1 MSHIEQ
7 IEKDDGMNN
16 RRLIVLGNYFGFV
29 VMGMIVISFG
39 AIMPDIRSTFD
50 LSYEQGGLML
60 SIFSLSYLA
69 SGLLGGVLSDKIG
82 IKKTIILGNL
92 LYVVGLLTIAASNNV
107 WMLFLGIGI
116 TGIGWGYCNTAI
128 NVLINDISDGDGNA
142 MSLLHMSFGIG
153 AFVIPLI
160 FSVFLRL
167 DMTWQHMMV
176 FLAVMA
182 SVALVLSTWMNIP
195 QKTKSE
201 LKTKKDTGKK
211 SWPMMLLF
219 MGILFFYVGSENA
232 FSGWMVTY
240 LTTAVS
246 FSESGAQNMLSTLWL
261 MVIAGRIVTGRMSRS
276 VPHSTMTFFMSLGA
290 LLAMLLFISTSS
302 PFVIGLS
309 IVIIGFMFSGIY
321 PLTMANANPI
331 IKGSATSSA
340 IVIAGGGLGS
350 TILPYVTGKI
360 ADEWG
365 TTAIIYAIIVTLMAM
380 VIFTGVNRFF
390 VKKPTI

>member
-1 MSHIEQ
+1 M
-7 IEKDDGMNN
+7 DNN
-16 RRLIVLGNYFGFV
+16 RRFIVLGNYFGFV

-60 SIFSLSYLA
+60 SIFSLSYLLN
-69 SGLLGGVLSDKIG
+69 GLLGGVLSDRIG
-82 IKKTIILGNL
+82 LKKTITLGNS
-92 LYVVGLLTIAASNNV
+92 LYVVGLLGIAASNSV

-116 TGIGWGYCNTAI
+116 TGMGWGYCNTAI
-128 NVLINDISDGDGNA
+128 NVLINEISDGDGNA

-160 FSVFLRL
+160 FSIFLRL
-167 DMTWQHMMV
+167 DMTWQHMMA
-176 FLAVMA
+176 FLAFMA
-182 SVALVLSTWMNIP
+182 LIALILSGWMDIP
-195 QKTKSE
+195 RKTKSE
-201 LKTKKDTGKK
+201 LKVRRDKGKR

-261 MVIAGRIVTGRMSRS
+261 MVIVGRIVSGKVSRS
-276 VPHSTMTFFMSLGA
+276 VSPATLTFFMSLGA
-290 LLAMLLFISTSS
+290 LLAMLLFIGTSS
-302 PFVIGLS
+302 PYAIGLS
-309 IVIIGFMFSGIY
+309 IVMVGLMFSGIY
-321 PLTMANANPI
+321 PLTMANANSI

-360 ADEWG
+360 ADTWG
-365 TTAIIYAIIVTLMAM
+365 TAAIIYAIIATLSAM
-380 VIFTGVNRFF
+380 VILTGINRFF
-390 VKKPTI
+390 AKKTTI

>member
-1 MSHIEQ
+1 
-7 IEKDDGMNN
+7 MNN
-16 RRLIVLGNYFGFV
+16 RKIIVLGNYFGFV

-60 SIFSLSYLA
+60 AIFSLSYLLN
-69 SGLLGGVLSDKIG
+69 GLLGGVLSDRIG
-82 IKKTIILGNL
+82 LKRTINLGNL
-92 LYVVGLLTIAASNNV
+92 LYVVGLLTIAASSNI
-107 WMLFLGIGI
+107 WILFLGIGI
-116 TGIGWGYCNTAI
+116 TGMGWGYCNTAI
-128 NVLINDISDGDGNA
+128 NVLINEISDGDGNA

-153 AFVIPLI
+153 AFLIPLV
-160 FSVFLRL
+160 FSFFLKL
-167 DMTWQHMMV
+167 NLTWQHMMI
-176 FLAVMA
+176 FLAAMA
-182 SVALVLSTWMNIP
+182 FIAMILSFQMDTPRM
-195 QKTKSE
+195 TKSE
-201 LKTKKDTGKK
+201 LKTKNDTGKR
-211 SWPMMLLF
+211 SWSMMLLF

-246 FSESGAQNMLSTLWL
+246 FSEGSAQSMLSTLWL

-276 VPHSTMTFFMSLGA
+276 ISHATLTFFMSLGA
-290 LLAMLLFISTSS
+290 LLFMLLFISASS
-302 PFVIGLS
+302 PFVIGFS
-309 IVIIGFMFSGIY
+309 IVVIGLMFSGIY

-360 ADEWG
+360 ADTWG
-365 TTAIIYAIIVTLMAM
+365 TTAIIYAIIGTLSAM
-380 VIFTGVNRFF
+380 VILTGFNRFF
-390 VKKPTI
+390 IKKTTI

>member
-1 MSHIEQ
+1 
-7 IEKDDGMNN
+7 MNN
-16 RRLIVLGNYFGFV
+16 NKLIVLGNYFGFV

-60 SIFSLSYLA
+60 AIFSLSYLA

-82 IKKTIILGNL
+82 LKKTINLGNL
-92 LYVVGLLTIAASNNV
+92 LYVVGLLTIATSNNV

-116 TGIGWGYCNTAI
+116 TGMGWGYCNTAI
-128 NVLINDISDGDGNA
+128 NVLINEISDGDGNA

-182 SVALVLSTWMNIP
+182 AIALILSTWMNIP
-195 QKTKSE
+195 QMSKSE
-201 LKTKKDTGKK
+201 LESKSDTGKR
-211 SWPMMLLF
+211 SWPMMLIF

-246 FSESGAQNMLSTLWL
+246 FSDSGAQNMLSTLWL
-261 MVIAGRIVTGRMSRS
+261 MVIAGRMVSGKISRS
-276 VPHSTMTFFMSLGA
+276 IPPATMIFFMSVGA
-290 LLAMLLFISTSS
+290 LLAMLLFISSSS
-302 PFVIGLS
+302 PFAIGLS
-309 IVIIGFMFSGIY
+309 IVIIGLMFSGIY

-331 IKGSATSSA
+331 IRGSATSSA
-340 IVIAGGGLGS
+340 IVISGGGLGS
-350 TILPYVTGKI
+350 TILPYLTGKI

-365 TTAIIYAIIVTLMAM
+365 TTAIIYAIIATLMAM
-380 VIFTGVNRFF
+380 VILTGYNRFF
-390 VKKPTI
+390 VKKTTI

>member
-1 MSHIEQ
+1 
-7 IEKDDGMNN
+7 MNKN
-16 RRLIVLGNYFGFV
+16 RNTIVLGNYFGFV

-60 SIFSLSYLA
+60 SIFSLSYLVN
-69 SGLLGGVLSDKIG
+69 GLLGGVLSDRIG
-82 IKKTIILGNL
+82 LKKTINLGNL
-92 LYVVGLLTIAASNNV
+92 LYVVGLLTIAASGNV
-107 WMLFLGIGI
+107 WILFLGIGI
-116 TGIGWGYCNTAI
+116 TGMGWGYCNTAI
-128 NVLINDISDGDGNA
+128 NVLINEISDGDGNA

-153 AFVIPLI
+153 AFMIPLV

-167 DMTWQHMMV
+167 NLTWQHMMV
-176 FLAVMA
+176 LLAVMA
-182 SVALVLSTWMNIP
+182 SIALVLSIRMDIP
-195 QKTKSE
+195 RMTKSE
-201 LKTKKDTGKK
+201 LKVKSDSGKK

-261 MVIAGRIVTGRMSRS
+261 MVIAGRIVTGRMSKFIS
-276 VPHSTMTFFMSLGA
+276 HATMTFFMSLGA
-290 LLAMLLFISTSS
+290 LLSMLLFLSSSS
-302 PFVIGLS
+302 PFLIGLS
-309 IVIIGFMFSGIY
+309 IVMIGLMFSGIY
-321 PLTMANANPI
+321 PLTMANANPV

-360 ADEWG
+360 ADTWG
-365 TTAIIYAIIVTLMAM
+365 TTAIIYAIIVTLSAM
-380 VIFTGVNRFF
+380 VILTGFNRFF
-390 VKKPTI
+390 IKKTTI